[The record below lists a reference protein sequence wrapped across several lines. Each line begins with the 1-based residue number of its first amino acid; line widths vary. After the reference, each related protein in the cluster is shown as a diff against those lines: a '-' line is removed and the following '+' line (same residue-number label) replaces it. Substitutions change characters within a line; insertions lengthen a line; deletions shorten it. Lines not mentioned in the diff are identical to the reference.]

1 MRRVIFIIG
10 LVMLLSALA
19 AGVAFAA
26 TKIGDNQSNTI
37 NGTVDNDNLY
47 GIGAADIIDGK
58 ASNDFIEGGLGND
71 RMEGGFGNDDMS
83 GGTGSDDIFGEGGND
98 FIVAG
103 RGEDEVFG
111 GPGNDYIVVTDNVY
125 ANDTVD
131 CGEGD
136 HDVLVFDEDI
146 TGDTWAN
153 CELTD
158 GINSDPLA
166 GP

>member
-1 MRRVIFIIG
+1 MHRCEWKVGALLFL
-10 LVMLLSALA
+10 LVSCK
-19 AGVAFAA
+19 A
-26 TKIGDNQSNTI
+26 TLPSVHSFGS
-37 NGTVDNDNLY
+37 
-47 GIGAADIIDGK
+47 
-58 ASNDFIEGGLGND
+58 LGRAPPVN
-71 RMEGGFGNDDMS
+71 EC
-83 GGTGSDDIFGEGGND
+83 GND

-103 RGEDEVFG
+103 RGADEVFG